1 VGVGDEERGTNG
13 GEFETIKYM
22 LYGEGKIE
30 TTMKGGEGQEV
41 SEEVSVSKAVCPVR
55 SLVRVIYRGQE
66 GWFDEFQER
75 REFLSW
81 VKIL

>member
-1 VGVGDEERGTNG
+1 
-13 GEFETIKYM
+13 M

-30 TTMKGGEGQEV
+30 TTMRGGEGHEM

-55 SLVRVIYRGQE
+55 SLVRVIYRCRE